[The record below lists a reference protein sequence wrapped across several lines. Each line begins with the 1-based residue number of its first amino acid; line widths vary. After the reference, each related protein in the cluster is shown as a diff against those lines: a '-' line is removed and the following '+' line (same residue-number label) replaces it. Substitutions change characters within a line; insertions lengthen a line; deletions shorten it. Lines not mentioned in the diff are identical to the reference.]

1 MFHSGLNG
9 KERRNQ
15 TKQAKFT
22 PPPRLCAPVAFENV
36 SQRSGS
42 PGMTIILVFTQYAQS
57 LTGFTELF
65 GIAAQFFAG
74 TQVNIYAKAS
84 FHGRRQT

>member
-1 MFHSGLNG
+1 
-9 KERRNQ
+9 
-15 TKQAKFT
+15 
-22 PPPRLCAPVAFENV
+22 
-36 SQRSGS
+36 
-42 PGMTIILVFTQYAQS
+42 MTITLVFTQYAQS